1 MLSAHQTRELVLNVG
16 PKVVNSEKISV
27 EDHGYNS
34 TSPNSL
40 SSLTYII
47 LKNVLENTM
56 FLNIKM
62 F

>member
-1 MLSAHQTRELVLNVG
+1 MF
-16 PKVVNSEKISV
+16 KIM
-27 EDHGYNS
+27 EDHVYNS
-34 TSPNSL
+34 TSPDSL
-40 SSLTYII
+40 NSLTYII

>member
-1 MLSAHQTRELVLNVG
+1 MLSVHQTRELVLNVG

-27 EDHGYNS
+27 EDHVYNS
-34 TSPNSL
+34 TSPDSL

>member
-1 MLSAHQTRELVLNVG
+1 MLSVHQTRELVLNVG

-27 EDHGYNS
+27 EDHVYNS
-34 TSPNSL
+34 TSPDSL

-47 LKNVLENTM
+47 LVLEKKM